1 MATLKGYGRDGEWV
15 TRGVPLWL
23 PGHIV
28 IADKLYA
35 INLSAVCWLVCLCC
49 KLKSAFE
56 TFHGIPPLSLP
67 PSSHHTKCQCALS
80 VLHMWTELLSNEEIC
95 SVSILQFPPW
105 TNCPLPLPPSLYLAT
120 KSLKGV
126 CAFAF
131 IKLVRK
137 HQQNALNLVNIVKIN
152 DNII

>member
-35 INLSAVCWLVCLCC
+35 INLSAVCWLVCLCW

-56 TFHGIPPLSLP
+56 TFHGIPPSLFLP
-67 PSSHHTKCQCALS
+67 PTTLS
-80 VLHMWTELLSNEEIC
+80 VNVRWVCCTCGLSCYLTKKYAASPFCNSHPERTAPYP
-95 SVSILQFPPW
+95 F
-105 TNCPLPLPPSLYLAT
+105 PPSLSLAT